1 MERLQQIFQSN
12 PILVAGFV
20 GLTAAIV
27 ITEVRALF
35 RGWKSV
41 TPAQLTDLINRE
53 NALVVDLRGQGDFEK
68 GHIIGARHILPSAV
82 EPSNKVLAKA
92 VESPVVLVCAAG
104 MSAGAVASKL
114 VKGGFKKVSVLD
126 GGIGAWQAAGLPLA
140 KGKA

>member
-20 GLTAAIV
+20 GLTAALV
-27 ITEVRALF
+27 ITEVRTLM
-35 RGWKSV
+35 RRWKSV
-41 TPAQLTDLINRE
+41 SPAQLTDLINRE

-68 GHIIGARHILPSAV
+68 GHIIGSRHILPSAA
-82 EPSNKVLAKA
+82 EASHKVLAKA
-92 VESPVVLVCAAG
+92 TESPVVLVCAAG
-104 MSAGAVASKL
+104 MSAGAVAGKL
-114 VKGGFKKVSVLD
+114 VKSGFKNVSVLD